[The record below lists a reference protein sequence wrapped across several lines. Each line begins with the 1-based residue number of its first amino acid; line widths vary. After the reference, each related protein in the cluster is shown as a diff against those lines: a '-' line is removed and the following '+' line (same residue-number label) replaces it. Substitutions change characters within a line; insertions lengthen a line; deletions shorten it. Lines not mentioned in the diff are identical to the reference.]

1 MENIIQ
7 IIEDKI
13 EQLQSDID
21 WREKKLKQDKA
32 QKADLELELTSLK
45 VKLGED

>member
-21 WREKKLKQDKA
+21 WREKKLKQDKT
-32 QKADLELELTSLK
+32 QKADLELELESLK

>member
-7 IIEDKI
+7 LAEEKLKSLDF
-13 EQLQSDID
+13 DID
-21 WREKKLKQDKA
+21 WHAKKLQEAKS
-32 QKADLELELTSLK
+32 QKADLELELASLK